1 MDNLLWLILIGL
13 VAGWLTGL
21 LVRGA
26 GYGLIGDIVLGVIG
40 AVVGGWVFDLLGI
53 TAYGTLGMIVMAVI
67 GAVLFVGLV
76 RLVRRT

>member
-1 MDNLLWLILIGL
+1 MDNLLWFILVGL

-21 LVRGA
+21 LVKGE
-26 GYGLIGDIVLGVIG
+26 GYGIVGDIVLGVIG
-40 AVVGGWVFDLLGI
+40 AVIGGWIFSLLGI
-53 TAYGTLGMIVMAVI
+53 TAYGTLGAIVMAVI

>member
-1 MDNLLWLILIGL
+1 MEHLLWYILIGL

-21 LVRGA
+21 LVKGE
-26 GYGLIGDIVLGVIG
+26 GYGLLGDIVLGIIG

-53 TAYGTLGMIVMAVI
+53 TAYGTLGTIVMAVV